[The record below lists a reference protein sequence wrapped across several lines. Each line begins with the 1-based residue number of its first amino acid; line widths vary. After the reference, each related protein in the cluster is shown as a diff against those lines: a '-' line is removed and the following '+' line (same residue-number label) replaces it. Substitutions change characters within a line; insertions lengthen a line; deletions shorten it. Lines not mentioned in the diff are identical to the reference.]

1 MGVLIIFQAILAIEL
16 VSFIHKDIM
25 NILFITLFVN
35 LHTVFVSFVVENLM
49 TLLVSVWGF
58 VDLACL
64 VEAAIY

>member
-1 MGVLIIFQAILAIEL
+1 MY
-16 VSFIHKDIM
+16 
-25 NILFITLFVN
+25 ILFITLFVN

>member
-1 MGVLIIFQAILAIEL
+1 MY
-16 VSFIHKDIM
+16 
-25 NILFITLFVN
+25 ILFITFFVN